1 MSPRLLVVT
10 NGHGEDV
17 PAAQLVRGLA
27 RHGVTISVYP
37 LVGLGGQY
45 PPGIALLDPRRDLP
59 SQGFGLRK
67 GWVSLREDLSQGL
80 LGFWRAQRRTLRAQ
94 RGRVDL
100 VVASGDVYC
109 LAMARL
115 AGAPTVLVAGP
126 KSDHIAPHSALE
138 IWLIRRMASQVF
150 ARDEATAAALRRRG
164 VRAEFVGT
172 WMIDSL
178 EFSGETFG
186 IPGDRPVITVLPGSK
201 SPAIDNLLPLLRA
214 ATGAAARAR
223 PVPAVLLSWA
233 PQLPRPALR
242 GAVDALGGAWLD
254 PHRFRFDAIEVR
266 VITDHYADALRR
278 ATVVVGMAGAA
289 HEQAAGLGK
298 PIVAFP
304 GAGAQFTPR
313 FLAEQQRLLG
323 DALIATATWED
334 AAGALARLLADPDE
348 RQRRGEAGRE
358 RQGQGGGADAIARY
372 LLGRLGLDRLSA

>member
-1 MSPRLLVVT
+1 
-10 NGHGEDV
+10 
-17 PAAQLVRGLA
+17 
-27 RHGVTISVYP
+27 
-37 LVGLGGQY
+37 
-45 PPGIALLDPRRDLP
+45 
-59 SQGFGLRK
+59 
-67 GWVSLREDLSQGL
+67 
-80 LGFWRAQRRTLRAQ
+80 Q

-126 KSDHIAPHSALE
+126 KSEHMAPHSALE

-214 ATGAAARAR
+214 ATGAVARAK
-223 PVPAVLLSWA
+223 PVPAVL
-233 PQLPRPALR
+233 
-242 GAVDALGGAWLD
+242 
-254 PHRFRFDAIEVR
+254 
-266 VITDHYADALRR
+266 
-278 ATVVVGMAGAA
+278 
-289 HEQAAGLGK
+289 
-298 PIVAFP
+298 
-304 GAGAQFTPR
+304 
-313 FLAEQQRLLG
+313 
-323 DALIATATWED
+323 ATATWED